1 MRMMIPSCVMDGA
14 QAPFGTS
21 RMRWTVQVVLVLLTC
36 PVSCIADSTTEEDPW
51 PLQHS
56 ALGSDVLLRCA
67 VPAEAAGVE
76 WRVNGTSVATAL
88 DVLMATED
96 GLVLPNASLA
106 QEGDYSCHHPASG
119 EALRRIRLRLGL
131 PPGKPAIECWA
142 ISYPQTVNCTW
153 SLPADVHLDT
163 EFIATY
169 RHGVWAK
176 GGETECVQPAAGAS
190 SCSIND
196 VQLFSITPYVLNI
209 TAVNPVGT
217 ATSLFHFIVEHIIRP
232 DPPEDLQVSA
242 IPSESKKLLLEWK
255 PPGSWPLPKYF
266 PLKYLIRYTRQGTGS
281 PRTIGPYEQTSFILT
296 GLRPGAIYHVQV
308 AAKDLS
314 DYGEYSA
321 WSPQA
326 SGTPW
331 KRR

>member
-1 MRMMIPSCVMDGA
+1 MEPSRCPWLLFL

-36 PVSCIADSTTEEDPW
+36 PVFCIADSATEEDPW

-67 VPAEAAGVE
+67 VPAGAAGVE

-88 DVLMATED
+88 DVLVATED

-163 EFIATY
+163 EFIAMY

-209 TAVNPVGT
+209 TAVNPLGT
-217 ATSLFHFIVEHIIRP
+217 ATSLFPFIVEHIIRP

-255 PPGSWPLPKYF
+255 PPGSWPLPEYF

-308 AAKDLS
+308 AAKDLT